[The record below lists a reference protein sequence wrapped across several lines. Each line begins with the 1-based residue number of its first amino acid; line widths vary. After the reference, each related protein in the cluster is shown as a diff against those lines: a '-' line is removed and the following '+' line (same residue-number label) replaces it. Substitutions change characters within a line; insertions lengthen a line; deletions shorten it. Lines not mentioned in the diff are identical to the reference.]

1 MSDWAD
7 FCEAFKIDPND
18 PDQFD
23 RLLDQW
29 SKDEEPVSGVRYQRV
44 NLKAFLQS
52 FANAECERCG
62 GSGYI
67 GQYKKVE
74 QGRCFKCFPDSR
86 WKRMVAEDTK
96 VDMSNI
102 YKFPMINLRQEI
114 RDGHVSEGTRR
125 LIKSVLVELDEFHP
139 NSWDRTFC
147 EDVLV
152 STKPLS
158 NKQSIQLERILENI
172 LQKTEHPSFTPK
184 LDLPG
189 FD

>member
-1 MSDWAD
+1 MCIRDS
-7 FCEAFKIDPND
+7 FKIDPND

-29 SKDEEPVSGVRYQRV
+29 SKDEESVSGVHYQRV
-44 NLKAFLQS
+44 NLKEFLQS
-52 FANAECERCG
+52 FAKAECERCG

-67 GQYKKVE
+67 GQYKAVE

-86 WKRMVAEDTK
+86 WKRMVADQDTNRA

-102 YKFPMINLRQEI
+102 YKFPVVNLRQEI
-114 RDGHVSEGTRR
+114 RDGYVSEGTRR
-125 LIKSVLVELDEFHP
+125 LIRSVLVELNESHP
-139 NSWDRTFC
+139 NSWDKSFC
-147 EDVLV
+147 EDVLA
-152 STKPLS
+152 STKALS
-158 NKQSIQLERILENI
+158 NKQSIQLERILENT

-189 FD
+189 LD